1 MTIPA
6 PTGPADPARFQQD
19 RLEALRTRAQELEAA
34 FLAEML
40 GHAGLTESG
49 KQGGGQFES
58 FLRAA
63 QAEAIVEKGGF
74 RLAESIFES
83 LVRREGG
90 DDGHAA

>member
-6 PTGPADPARFQQD
+6 QMGPTDPARHPTE
-19 RLEALRTRAQELEAA
+19 RLEALRSRAKALEAA

-40 GHAGLTESG
+40 GHAGLTESKG
-49 KQGGGQFES
+49 QGGGQFES

-74 RLAESIFES
+74 GLAESIFES
-83 LVRREGG
+83 LSRREGSG
-90 DDGHAA
+90 DGHAA